1 MNTNPPKSERVEEP
15 SILMTLAKILF
26 AVLLG
31 LLGFAGTSAV
41 VDGRW

>member
-1 MNTNPPKSERVEEP
+1 MNTNPPRVERIEET
-15 SILMTLAKILF
+15 SILLTLAKIFF

-31 LLGFAGTSAV
+31 LLGLAGASAV

>member
-1 MNTNPPKSERVEEP
+1 MKA
-15 SILMTLAKILF
+15 LAVIGQILF

-31 LLGFAGTSAV
+31 LLGFAGASAV